1 MSLCTR
7 VQLHVLYSRGKNE
20 RLENKSQTQQHN
32 HTQHTQTHTE
42 PTLTARPRAG
52 SNWHTVCVCVYVCMY
67 VCACVCVCVCGCRP
81 KNATLKQS
89 RVVQSSWQVSKLL
102 GHAQKANYAHTS
114 RKNFLSTVART
125 RAHTLKRSLVL
136 SPCCAVNASS
146 QPRSGV
152 VNRLTTVSNPQ
163 FPMAPVL
170 WPAHFLFTTRLSV
183 RPFFVSPVRSARP
196 SGRPSVRPSFH
207 RSVRPSVLRF
217 PVPLCS
223 SVARPFFPGP
233 SFVRLGSPSRSHP
246 STRGRRW

>member
-1 MSLCTR
+1 M
-7 VQLHVLYSRGKNE
+7 
-20 RLENKSQTQQHN
+20 
-32 HTQHTQTHTE
+32 
-42 PTLTARPRAG
+42 
-52 SNWHTVCVCVYVCMY
+52 CVR
-67 VCACVCVCVCGCRP
+67 VCVCVCAAAGQKMPPSNNRAWYDLPGKFRSSLATP
-81 KNATLKQS
+81 KRLIMHIQAEKISCLQS
-89 RVVQSSWQVSKLL
+89 
-102 GHAQKANYAHTS
+102 HA
-114 RKNFLSTVART
+114 RART
-125 RAHTLKRSLVL
+125 HTLKRSLVL

-183 RPFFVSPVRSARP
+183 RPFFVSPVRSP
-196 SGRPSVRPSFH
+196 RPSVRPSVRSSFH

-233 SFVRLGSPSRSHP
+233 PFVRLGSPSRSLP
-246 STRGRRW
+246 STRGRRG